1 MRSDEMSG
9 KLLEAFPAAII
20 EESHFR
26 DETTLRIKASALWD
40 ICLYSRDNLGFNY
53 LIDLS
58 SVDHFGDEPRYEVV
72 YELYSMKDCVH
83 LRLKISVSEDDCNV
97 PTVSDIWPTA
107 DWHEREAYDMMG
119 LHFTNHPDLRRILM
133 WDGYPYHPLRKD
145 FPLAGIETELPAEDV
160 AAETGARVVAAP
172 MAGGPFVAS
181 AGEINLT
188 EAEPRAKDESWS
200 DRAPQPGHTPLRQ
213 VKE

>member
-1 MRSDEMSG
+1 MRSEEMSG

-26 DETTLRIKASALWD
+26 DETTLRIKASALRD

-145 FPLAGIETELPAEDV
+145 FPLQGKHSDMAGVAFTEPA
-160 AAETGARVVAAP
+160 P
-172 MAGGPFVAS
+172 LAGGPFVTVPTD
-181 AGEINLT
+181 GT
-188 EAEPRAKDESWS
+188 TQVREPRARHAGELLLPEKFIAE
-200 DRAPQPGHTPLRQ
+200 P
-213 VKE
+213 

>member
-1 MRSDEMSG
+1 MRSEEMSG

-26 DETTLRIKASALWD
+26 DETTLRIKASALRD

-145 FPLAGIETELPAEDV
+145 FPLQGKHSEMAGVAFSEPA
-160 AAETGARVVAAP
+160 P
-172 MAGGPFVAS
+172 LAGGPFVTVPTD
-181 AGEINLT
+181 GT
-188 EAEPRAKDESWS
+188 TQVREPRARHAGELLLPEKFIAE
-200 DRAPQPGHTPLRQ
+200 P
-213 VKE
+213 

>member
-26 DETTLRIKASALWD
+26 DETTLRIKASALRD

-145 FPLAGIETELPAEDV
+145 FPLQGKHSEMAGVAFSEPA
-160 AAETGARVVAAP
+160 P
-172 MAGGPFVAS
+172 LAGGPFVTVPTD
-181 AGEINLT
+181 GT
-188 EAEPRAKDESWS
+188 TQVREPRARHAGELLLPEKFIAE
-200 DRAPQPGHTPLRQ
+200 P
-213 VKE
+213 